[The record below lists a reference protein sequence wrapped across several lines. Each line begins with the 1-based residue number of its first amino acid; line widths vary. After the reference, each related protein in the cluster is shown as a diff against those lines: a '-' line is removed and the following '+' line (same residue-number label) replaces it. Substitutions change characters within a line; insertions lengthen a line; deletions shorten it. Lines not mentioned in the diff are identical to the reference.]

1 MMTVINNKAIIAAC
15 TEFGARIGAQL
26 DSREGDA
33 FDIALKACLAAL
45 ASKPL
50 TKKASASGPSAS
62 KLEKIAK
69 KQAEIK
75 QLGGTVDNTVT
86 ALKELNA
93 TIKELKAIKK
103 AEEKAAK
110 DAAKAEEK
118 AKKAEE
124 KAAKKAAKAASK
136 SPSFPKD
143 EWRTAMF
150 PNEKLGK
157 MPEWAGKNGSRLR
170 IAIHKENGSVKK
182 KVPDNWSD
190 KASAKFAEMF
200 PEGKF
205 VAKKKIK
212 KKIVKKKAQAAT
224 LADEQAALIA
234 KLVAEPTGN
243 ESKNGTEDPEEATK
257 IAKAKADAEAKAA
270 EEAKAAAEAKAAEEA
285 KEIAELEAKS
295 AKLEKELAEVTAKA
309 AEAAADVELEEEE
322 ELEEIEV
329 EEPEF
334 PGEEEVEEFSHES
347 LEKWEDIDFY
357 KDEDDNVW
365 DENMEF
371 VGTYDDDDNT
381 ISFKEDYEPEE

>member
-1 MMTVINNKAIIAAC
+1 MSTMMTVINQKAIIAAC
-15 TEFGARIGAQL
+15 AEFGARIGAEL
-26 DSREGDA
+26 NSREGDA
-33 FDIALKACLAAL
+33 FDIALKACLASL
-45 ASKPL
+45 AAKPI
-50 TKKASASGPSAS
+50 TKKASSGPSAS
-62 KLEKIAK
+62 KLEKIALK
-69 KQAEIK
+69 RAEIK
-75 QLGGTVDNTVT
+75 KLGGTVDENVT

-93 TIKELKAIKK
+93 VIKDLKALKK
-103 AEEKAAK
+103 AEEKAEKA
-110 DAAKAEEK
+110 AAKAEEK

-182 KVPDNWSD
+182 KVPDNWTD

-234 KLVAEPTGN
+234 KLVEAPTGN
-243 ESKNGTEDPEEATK
+243 ESKNGTEEPEEAAK
-257 IAKAKADAEAKAA
+257 IAKAKAAAEAKAA
-270 EEAKAAAEAKAAEEA
+270 EEAKAAAEAK
-285 KEIAELEAKS
+285 EIAELAAKS
-295 AKLEKELAEVTAKA
+295 AQLEKELAEVTTM
-309 AEAAADVELEEEE
+309 AAAADDVELEEEE

-347 LEKWEDIDFY
+347 LKKWEDIDFY

-371 VGTYDDDDNT
+371 VGTYDGDDNT